1 MVPGST
7 CRQGRRLLLSV
18 SGDEGNGTTDR
29 WEDLKLF
36 YCRESGALDEFLVSH
51 KWSDITNCDSQNSCF
66 SRGIQLRKVEQKQ
79 SELGICPLWFVDF
92 KG

>member
-7 CRQGRRLLLSV
+7 CRKGRRLLLSV

-36 YCRESGALDEFLVSH
+36 YCRESGALDEFLGSH
-51 KWSDITNCDSQNSCF
+51 EWSDIANRDSQNSCF
-66 SRGIQLRKVEQKQ
+66 KRNSTKEGRTE
-79 SELGICPLWFVDF
+79 SFVTIRERDL
-92 KG
+92 